1 MNRGGEQENLRVAS
15 LIRNGLQVME
25 KVGKCFVVTFPLVFR
40 ENSLSGRALCLSD
53 EPAREL
59 ISY

>member
-1 MNRGGEQENLRVAS
+1 
-15 LIRNGLQVME
+15 
-25 KVGKCFVVTFPLVFR
+25 VGKCFVVTFPLVFR